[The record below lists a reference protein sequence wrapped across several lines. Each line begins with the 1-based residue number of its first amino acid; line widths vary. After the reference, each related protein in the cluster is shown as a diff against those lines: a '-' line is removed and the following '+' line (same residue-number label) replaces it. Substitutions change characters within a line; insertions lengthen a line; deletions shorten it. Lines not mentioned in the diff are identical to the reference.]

1 MNLQVVF
8 CNYHTAPVAVREKL
22 AFSSEDHL
30 QKAYRELQQAFP
42 DSELVVLST
51 CNRVE
56 VYAAHEG
63 DRHPT
68 HEQLAQF
75 FSEFHGIPVS
85 DFFDDLLAEQGT
97 EAVRHLFRVASSID
111 SMVLGESQIVNQVKE
126 AYRVALSNNA
136 CGILTNTLFQRAIKV
151 SGRVR
156 TETKLSEGRVSVAS
170 VAVGD
175 FGKSIFER
183 FDDKT
188 VLVIGAGEMAEET
201 LRYLKE
207 EGARKIVVVNR
218 STERAE
224 MLAMNW
230 GGEVYPWDKLDDCL
244 AKADIVVS
252 TTGAA
257 QPVITE
263 ERYRTIRE
271 NNVDKQV
278 FLLDLGAPRD
288 IAAAVGDIDSNIF
301 LFNIDDLEANCER
314 NRKKRSREVQ
324 KANAIIEE
332 ETDLFMKEIYH
343 RATGPVVQR
352 LRSQWHDIR
361 EEELRRLF
369 NKLPHLAEQDRDQIE
384 NSFGRI
390 INKLLHPP
398 LETLREESHSGT
410 PEGLVTALKKLFHIR
425 D

>member
-8 CNYHTAPVAVREKL
+8 CNYHTARVAVREKL
-22 AFSSEDHL
+22 AFTSPEHL
-30 QKAYRELQQAFP
+30 QEAYRELQEAFP
-42 DSELVVLST
+42 DSEVVVLST

-56 VYAAHEG
+56 VYAAHE
-63 DRHPT
+63 DNRHPSQ
-68 HEQLAQF
+68 EQLAQF
-75 FSEFHGIPVS
+75 FAEFHDIPVS
-85 DFFDDLLAEQGT
+85 EFFDDLLAEQGE
-97 EAVRHLFRVASSID
+97 EAVRHLFRVASSVD
-111 SMVLGESQIVNQVKE
+111 SMVLGESQIVNQVKD
-126 AYRVALSNNA
+126 AYRIAQVNNA

-151 SGRVR
+151 SSRVR

-188 VLVIGAGEMAEET
+188 VLIIGAGEMAEET

-207 EGARKIVVVNR
+207 EGARKIIVVNR

-230 GGEVYPWDKLDDCL
+230 GGEVSPWDQLDDCL
-244 AKADIVVS
+244 KKADIVVS
-252 TTGAA
+252 TTGAT

-263 ERYRTIRE
+263 ERYRSIRKASG
-271 NNVDKQV
+271 DKPV

-288 IAAAVGDIDSNIF
+288 ISASVGDIDDNIF
-301 LFNIDDLEANCER
+301 LYNIDDLEATCDLNR
-314 NRKKRSREVQ
+314 NQRSREVK
-324 KANAIIEE
+324 KANTIIEE
-332 ETDLFMKEIYH
+332 ETALFMQELHH

-352 LRSQWHDIR
+352 LRSQWHEIR
-361 EEELRRLF
+361 AEELRRLF
-369 NKLPHLAEQDRDQIE
+369 NKMPHLSDEDREQIE
-384 NSFGRI
+384 NSMGRV

-398 LETLREESHSGT
+398 LETLREESQSGT
-410 PEGLVTALKKLFHIR
+410 PEGLVSALKKLFHIQ

>member
-1 MNLQVVF
+1 MTIQVVF

-22 AFSSEDHL
+22 AFSSETHL
-30 QKAYRELQQAFP
+30 QQAYRELQDAFP

-75 FSEFHGIPVS
+75 FSEFHGIPIS
-85 DFFDDLLAEQGT
+85 EFFDDLLAEEGE
-97 EAVRHLFRVASSID
+97 EAVRHLFRVASSVD
-111 SMVLGESQIVNQVKE
+111 SMVLGESQIANQVKE
-126 AYRVALSNNA
+126 AYRIAQENNA
-136 CGILTNTLFQRAIKV
+136 CGILTNTLFQRALEV
-151 SGRVR
+151 SKRIR
-156 TETKLSEGRVSVAS
+156 TETRLSEGRVSVAS
-170 VAVGD
+170 VAVGE
-175 FGKSIFER
+175 FGKGIFER

-207 EGARKIVVVNR
+207 EGARNIVVVNR

-252 TTGAA
+252 TTGAT

-263 ERYRTIRE
+263 ERYRAIRE
-271 NNVDKQV
+271 KSIDKQV

-288 IAAAVGDIDSNIF
+288 IAAAVGGIDDNIF
-301 LFNIDDLEANCER
+301 LFNIDDLEMHCER
-314 NRKKRSREVQ
+314 NRKKRSREVH

-332 ETDLFMKEIYH
+332 ETAQFMRELNH

-352 LRSQWHDIR
+352 LRSQWHEIN

-369 NKLPHLAEQDRDQIE
+369 NKLPHLSEQDREQIE
-384 NSFGRI
+384 YTVSRI

-410 PEGLVTALKKLFHIR
+410 AEGLVSALKKLFHIG

>member
-30 QKAYRELQQAFP
+30 QQAYRELQDAFP

-75 FSEFHGIPVS
+75 FSEFHGIPIS
-85 DFFDDLLAEQGT
+85 EFFDDLLAEEGA
-97 EAVRHLFRVASSID
+97 EAVRHLFRVASSVD
-111 SMVLGESQIVNQVKE
+111 SMVLGESQIVNQVKD
-126 AYRVALSNNA
+126 AYRIAQENNA

-175 FGKSIFER
+175 FGRSIFER
-183 FDDKT
+183 FDDKM

-207 EGARKIVVVNR
+207 EGVRNIVVVNR

-252 TTGAA
+252 TTGAT

-263 ERYRTIRE
+263 ERYRSIRE

-288 IAAAVGDIDSNIF
+288 IAAAVGNIDDNIF
-301 LFNIDDLEANCER
+301 LYNIDDLETHCER

-324 KANAIIEE
+324 KASAIIEE
-332 ETDLFMKEIYH
+332 ETALFMQEIYH

-352 LRSQWHDIR
+352 LRSQWHEIR

-369 NKLPHLAEQDRDQIE
+369 NKLPHLSESEREQIE
-384 NSFGRI
+384 KTLGRV

-410 PEGLVTALKKLFHIR
+410 PEGLLTALKKLFHIY

>member
-8 CNYHTAPVAVREKL
+8 CNYHTSPVAVREKL
-22 AFSSEDHL
+22 AFSSPEHL
-30 QKAYRELQQAFP
+30 QEAYQELQQAFP
-42 DSELVVLST
+42 HSEIVVLST

-56 VYAAHEG
+56 LYAAHEE
-63 DRHPT
+63 DRSPSY
-68 HEQLAQF
+68 EELAYF
-75 FSEFHGIPVS
+75 FSEFHDIPVS
-85 DFFDDLLAEQGT
+85 EFQDNLLSEQG
-97 EAVRHLFRVASSID
+97 EDAVRHLFRVASSVD
-111 SMVLGESQIVNQVKE
+111 SMVLGESQIVNQVKD
-126 AYRVALSNNA
+126 AYRIAQENNA
-136 CGILTNTLFQRAIKV
+136 CGILTNTLFQHAIKV
-151 SGRVR
+151 SSRVR
-156 TETKLSEGRVSVAS
+156 SETKLSEGRVSVAS

-183 FDDKT
+183 FEDKT

-207 EGARKIVVVNR
+207 EGARKIIVVNR

-230 GGEVYPWDKLDDCL
+230 GGEVSPWEHLDDVL
-244 AKADIVVS
+244 KKADIVVS
-252 TTGAA
+252 TTGAT

-263 ERYRTIRE
+263 DRYRAIRKSTGE
-271 NNVDKQV
+271 RPV

-288 IAAAVGDIDSNIF
+288 ISASVGDIDDNIF
-301 LFNIDDLEANCER
+301 LYNIDDLEATCDL
-314 NRKKRSREVQ
+314 NRKSRGREVQ
-324 KANAIIEE
+324 KANQIITE
-332 ETDLFMKEIYH
+332 ETALFMQELHH

-352 LRSQWHDIR
+352 LRSQWHEIR

-369 NKLPHLAEQDRDQIE
+369 NKLPHLSEEDREQIQ
-384 NSFGRI
+384 NSVGRV

-410 PEGLVTALKKLFHIR
+410 PEGLVTALKKLFHIQ

>member
-8 CNYHTAPVAVREKL
+8 CNYHTAPVEVREKL

-30 QKAYRELQQAFP
+30 KSAYRELQQAFP

-75 FSEFHGIPVS
+75 FAEFHGIPVS
-85 DFFDDLLAEQGT
+85 DFFDDLLAEEGV
-97 EAVRHLFRVASSID
+97 EAVQHLFRVASSVD
-111 SMVLGESQIVNQVKE
+111 SMVLGESQIASQVKE
-126 AYRVALSNNA
+126 AYRIAQENNA
-136 CGILTNTLFQRAIKV
+136 CGILTHALFQRAFSV

-170 VAVGD
+170 VAVGE

-252 TTGAA
+252 TTGAT

-263 ERYRTIRE
+263 ERYRAIRE
-271 NNVDKQV
+271 NNGDKQV

-301 LFNIDDLEANCER
+301 LYNIDDLEAHCER

-324 KANAIIEE
+324 KATAIIKE
-332 ETDLFMKEIYH
+332 ETELFMKEIYH

-369 NKLPHLAEQDRDQIE
+369 NKLPHLSEQDRDQIE

>member
-8 CNYHTAPVAVREKL
+8 CNYHTAPVEVREKL

-30 QKAYRELQQAFP
+30 QEAYRELQQAFP

-68 HEQLAQF
+68 HEQLAHF

-111 SMVLGESQIVNQVKE
+111 SMVLGESQIVNQVKD
-126 AYRVALSNNA
+126 AYRVAQENDA

-170 VAVGD
+170 VAVGE

-252 TTGAA
+252 TTGAT

-263 ERYRTIRE
+263 ERYRAIRDK
-271 NNVDKQV
+271 NVDQPV

-288 IAAAVGDIDSNIF
+288 IAAAVGDIDDNIF
-301 LFNIDDLEANCER
+301 LYNIDDLETTCER

-398 LETLREESHSGT
+398 LETLREESHFGT